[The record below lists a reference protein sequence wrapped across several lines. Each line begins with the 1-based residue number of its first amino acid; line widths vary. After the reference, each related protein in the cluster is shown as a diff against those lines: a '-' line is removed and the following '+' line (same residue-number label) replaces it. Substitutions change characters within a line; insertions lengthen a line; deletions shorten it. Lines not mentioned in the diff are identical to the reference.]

1 MEILCLPIYILTWE
15 QHSKTV
21 REHFSI
27 VKRKKWKKIKEK
39 ERTFVGKPACQGI
52 SFQSFGRFVSQQTVL
67 FHLCG
72 SVRAF
77 SLTEIFLKIYE
88 LEHAT
93 VTCDSYSFSI
103 LRVMLLLLLRCATF
117 FLSFFFIWT
126 GNELSERAGE
136 NVTDWGRLRPLAGAE
151 QKDDGEC
158 RPLLFFPRCQ
168 KLPGDRHQHHA
179 SAGP

>member
-1 MEILCLPIYILTWE
+1 MQMNPPAASVACR
-15 QHSKTV
+15 V
-21 REHFSI
+21 CF
-27 VKRKKWKKIKEK
+27 VKNPRAVNVVGWKMDGQISFCAFVHGVALVHWI
-39 ERTFVGKPACQGI
+39 RSLVGKPACQGI

-117 FLSFFFIWT
+117 FLSFSF
-126 GNELSERAGE
+126 E
-136 NVTDWGRLRPLAGAE
+136 
-151 QKDDGEC
+151 
-158 RPLLFFPRCQ
+158 
-168 KLPGDRHQHHA
+168 PGM
-179 SAGP
+179 S